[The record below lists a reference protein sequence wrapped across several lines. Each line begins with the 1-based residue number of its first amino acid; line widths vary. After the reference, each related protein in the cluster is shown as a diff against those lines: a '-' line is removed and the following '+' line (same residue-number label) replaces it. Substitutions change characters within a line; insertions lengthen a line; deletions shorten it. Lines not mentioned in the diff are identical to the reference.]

1 MSELII
7 QSIYRGNK
15 IRNIVKYYNVLPDDI
30 QKIIIKYIRKDYYY
44 NKYKNVLNKIIYKKI
59 LNIYFL
65 EGYFFTLLDYIYYN
79 SYRDL
84 SFIFSDICDINRY
97 IDKLIYSYY
106 ILNKYHCILKFE
118 EIYEYY
124 YKLSIKKH
132 LFDNKKLKK
141 EMNLFNKNFKMI
153 LYNGV

>member
-15 IRNIVKYYNVLPDDI
+15 IRNIVKYYNLLPNDI

-65 EGYFFTLLDYIYYN
+65 EGYFFILLDYIYYN

-84 SFIFSDICDINRY
+84 SFIFSDINGINNY
-97 IDKLIYSYY
+97 ITYLIHAYY
-106 ILNKYHCILKFE
+106 LLNKYHSVIKFE
-118 EIYEYY
+118 ELYIYYH
-124 YKLSIKKH
+124 KLSIKKH
-132 LFDNKKLKK
+132 LFDNKELKK
-141 EMNLFNKNFKMI
+141 EMNLFNKN
-153 LYNGV
+153 YNI